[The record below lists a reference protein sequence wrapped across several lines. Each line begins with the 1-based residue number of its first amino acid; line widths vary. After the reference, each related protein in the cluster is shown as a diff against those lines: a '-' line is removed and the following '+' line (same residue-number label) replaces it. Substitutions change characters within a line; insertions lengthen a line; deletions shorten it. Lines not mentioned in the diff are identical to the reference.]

1 MVSRVSSY
9 PPLDITTASDMTTK
23 QYFLSIVFCCIA
35 STCVGQGELA
45 SIDSLL
51 YDSQFDLAI
60 SRLDNRLKKT
70 SNYDERIILENK
82 KAEALIRAGKFDDAE
97 LQLEAIA
104 LKPLSSDQQVATQ
117 ANRGFLFLNQGR
129 NDLAL
134 TTLQDALANIEKQNK
149 QNTLEA
155 AQILAYLGNL
165 YLATGK
171 YSQAEAQLR
180 MALSIRENLVAEN
193 SELIAASYNDLGL
206 VYSTTDANQALD
218 HYEKA
223 LAIYQRIHG
232 NDHAKIAIAN
242 TNIGFVYRSLEFFG
256 DAINNFESAL
266 SIWEKIYPGSHP
278 TKAFIYFNLGQTYLR
293 MKNDKVAGEYYQ
305 KALTMYRQSY
315 GNKHPG
321 IATVLNAIGNLKLS
335 SGHFDEAIEYFQHA
349 LISNVSDF
357 NESNEDYNPGLQN
370 YYSGNTL
377 LFSLLNKAE
386 ALEARHFRKSLKFDE
401 FKLALKTLQLCDSLI
416 NDLRQ
421 EITNESDKILLGTI
435 ATDVYAAGVRI
446 MYEAGQVAASK
457 KTWNEWAF
465 YFAEKSKSA
474 VLLEAISDSNA
485 KSFSGIPVTLLEE
498 EKNLKAEIA
507 VLAQKLSLKPTE
519 SEEKYLRE
527 MHFTLN
533 RKYENFVKELEAKF
547 PAYYNLKFNVYT
559 PSIQSLQN
567 KLNES
572 TAIISYFID
581 EKNNRLY
588 MFEIL
593 HKSFKTTSRS
603 LPADFERNLNAL
615 RNSLIYNEF
624 ETYKRAAEQLSDLLL
639 PAKIPS
645 AVKNLVLIPTGRL
658 SIIPFET
665 LFHKKIKKENSYE
678 TFPYLVKK
686 LSVRYEF
693 SAALILQKPTYKSP
707 ESASIFLCAPVSFD
721 REGLTAL
728 PGSESEVKEISK
740 LFTSK
745 NLHNKLLTHQ
755 EAEEKAVKN
764 GDLKNFRYVH
774 FATHGVVDESSPEL
788 SRIYL
793 HTSSTDEDGNLYAG
807 EIYNLELNAKLVTL
821 SACQTGL
828 GKISKGEGVIGL
840 SRALVYAGS
849 ENIIVSFWSVAD
861 QSTAGLMKNF
871 YEHALSS
878 SFQDIG
884 AALRQA
890 KLNLMQQNT
899 YASPY
904 YWAPFILIGF

>member
-1 MVSRVSSY
+1 MLL
-9 PPLDITTASDMTTK
+9 PILTMTTK
-23 QYFLSIVFCCIA
+23 KNFLFIVVY
-35 STCVGQGELA
+35 CVVSACAAQGELA
-45 SIDSLL
+45 TIDSLL

-60 SRLDNRLKKT
+60 SRLDNSLKMT
-70 SNYDERIILENK
+70 SNHEERIILENK
-82 KAEALIRAGKFDDAE
+82 KAEALIRAGKFDEAE

-104 LKPLSSDQQVATQ
+104 LKPLSADQQVATQ

-134 TTLQDALANIEKQNK
+134 MTLQDALANIEKQNK

-293 MKNDKVAGEYYQ
+293 MKNDKAAGEYYQ

-335 SGHFDEAIEYFQHA
+335 SGHFDESIEYFQHA

-357 NESNEDYNPGLQN
+357 NESNENYNPGLQN

-386 ALEARHFRKSLKFDE
+386 ALEARHFGKSLKFDE
-401 FKLALKTLQLCDSLI
+401 FKLALKTLLLCDSLI
-416 NDLRQ
+416 NELRQ
-421 EITNESDKILLGTI
+421 QITNESDKILLGAI

-446 MYEAGQVAASK
+446 MYEAAQVAASK
-457 KTWNEWAF
+457 KTWSEWAF

-507 VLAQKLSLKPTE
+507 MLAQKLSLKPTD

-527 MHFTLN
+527 MHFKLN
-533 RKYENFVKELEAKF
+533 RKYENFVRELEAKF

-559 PSIQSLQN
+559 PSIHSLQ
-567 KLNES
+567 KRLNES

-588 MFEIL
+588 IFEIL

-603 LPADFERNLNAL
+603 IPADFERNLNAL
-615 RNSLIYNEF
+615 RNSLTYNEF
-624 ETYKRAAEQLSDLLL
+624 ETYKRAAEKLSDVLL

-693 SAALILQKPTYKSP
+693 SAA
-707 ESASIFLCAPVSFD
+707 IFLCAPVSFD
-721 REGLTAL
+721 RDGLTAL
-728 PGSESEVKEISK
+728 PGSESEVKEISN

-745 NLHNKLLTHQ
+745 NLHNKILTHQ
-755 EAEEKAVKN
+755 EAEEKAVKH

-793 HTSSTDEDGNLYAG
+793 HTSSTEEDGNLYAG
-807 EIYNLELNAKLVTL
+807 EIYNLELNANLVTL

-871 YEHALSS
+871 YKYALSS
-878 SFQDIG
+878 SFLDFG

-890 KLNLMQQNT
+890 KLNLMQESA